1 MPFHHSVRNFQE
13 VPVAE
18 NEIVWQPG
26 DLDTRKRTG
35 TSWQIEIHFPT
46 ERTEYLP

>member
-18 NEIVWQPG
+18 NEIVWSQYTYTVVQ
-26 DLDTRKRTG
+26 L
-35 TSWQIEIHFPT
+35 IVF
-46 ERTEYLP
+46 L